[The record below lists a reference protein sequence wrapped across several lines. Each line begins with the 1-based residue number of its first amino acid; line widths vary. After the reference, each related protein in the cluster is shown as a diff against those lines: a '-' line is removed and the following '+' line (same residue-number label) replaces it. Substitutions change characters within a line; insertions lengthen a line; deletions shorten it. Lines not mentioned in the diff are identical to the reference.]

1 MIPAWKPELLWP
13 KTMLLF
19 ERQAMSVAERAFS
32 SAGVAIRQRI
42 RTRQCEIIVLPHLKV
57 DCASNTGDMADT
69 RSDKQ
74 YGLLPRALYSKMEDA

>member
-42 RTRQCEIIVLPHLKV
+42 RARQCEIIVLPHLKV
-57 DCASNTGDMADT
+57 DIF
-69 RSDKQ
+69 
-74 YGLLPRALYSKMEDA
+74 RAHCIARWKMHESRCKVGISLV